1 MANGRRNVAIEYSDI
16 SYGKNNT
23 MPQNAIGDKQ
33 VSEILN
39 AIIEKRGFSRA
50 PGFLGIKSSAVFTT
64 YARLMDFYIKDDGT
78 EYLLTVSNG
87 HIYSVNKANGTITDL
102 GAYTG
107 SGEAYGVNALDK
119 YFVANGTNV
128 YKVEGTNIYMVGIA
142 APTGA
147 SASASGTGTLA
158 AGTYRV
164 YVSYARK
171 VSGVLSL
178 YSKPMDL
185 GNVTVSGTQAISI
198 TCPNSSDA
206 QVTDKIVWLL
216 EPNSSATYF
225 YYDNTDNTT
234 TTFSVASDSAKNINI
249 VMEVESLPNGLPTA
263 FTGIVYFDGYLIGWL
278 GNTIYWS
285 VQSGTVYDLERFP
298 SRNNRTFPHK
308 IISLFSCNGSFFV
321 NTTGG
326 IYALPNGDLT
336 AKAELVQKN
345 LRFLS
350 PRLHKEFKGVVW
362 GLTNDGV
369 RYFDGSNFSID
380 LSKDI
385 KPDIDTITMSDNYL
399 PCIEIFRREGKR
411 TELHLSWRDIT
422 ISTNCNNRTSI
433 LNIDSIVIESE
444 EVYKAAWEEW
454 EGGFNYAAID
464 YSGNMY
470 RCQNRYDLGATIFTE
485 AAANKNDR
493 YIYNKVGTFLTDA
506 TDKIVL
512 VEFKAKCLDIFAM
525 HIVDGAHI
533 IAQSSFDSK
542 VYLGI
547 LDNSGYLHPETALK
561 SGGTQLTL
569 PFVFPATFGANNPNS
584 QKVRFAPKTG
594 KLVFIKFE
602 QTANDNLFNVFEIV
616 LHATLEESNLS

>member
-1 MANGRRNVAIEYSDI
+1 MGRKNAPIVYSDI

-23 MPQNAIGDKQ
+23 MPQNAIGENQ
-33 VSEILN
+33 CSIVLN
-39 AIIEKRGFSRA
+39 AVIEKRGFSRA
-50 PGFLGIKSSAVFTT
+50 PGFLGIKSTAVFAD
-64 YARLMDFYIKDDGT
+64 YARLMDFYIKDDAT
-78 EYLLTVSNG
+78 ESLLGVSAG
-87 HIYSVNKANGTITDL
+87 HIYSVNKSSGAITDL
-102 GAYTG
+102 GAFTG
-107 SGEAYGVNALDK
+107 GAEAYGVNALDK
-119 YFVANGTNV
+119 YFVANQTSF
-128 YKVEGTNIYMVGIA
+128 YKVEGANIYRVGIA

-147 SASASGTGTLA
+147 SAAASGVGTLA

-185 GNVTVSGTQAISI
+185 GNVTVNGSQAISI
-198 TCPNSSDA
+198 TCPNSSDP

-234 TTFSVASDSAKNINI
+234 ITFSVTSNAAKNILL
-249 VMEVESLPNGLPTA
+249 VMEVESLPNDLPPA
-263 FTGIVYFDGYLIGWL
+263 VTGVVYFDGYLIGWL
-278 GNTIYWS
+278 GNSIYWS

-298 SRNNRTFPHK
+298 SRNFRAFPHK
-308 IISLFSCNGSFFV
+308 IISLFSCNGSFYV

-326 IYALPNGDLT
+326 IYGLPNGDLT

-385 KPDIDTITMSDNYL
+385 KPDIDSISMSDNYY
-399 PCIEIFRREGKR
+399 PCLEIFRREGKR
-411 TELHLSWRDIT
+411 TELHLSWRDVT
-422 ISTNCNNRTSI
+422 ISTNGNNRTLI

-444 EVYKAAWEEW
+444 EKYKAAWEEW
-454 EGGFNYAAID
+454 EGGFNYSAID
-464 YSGNMY
+464 YDGVMY
-470 RCQNRYDLGATIFTE
+470 RCQNRYDAGATIFTE
-485 AAANKNDR
+485 TGANKNDR
-493 YIYNKVGTFLTDA
+493 YIYDKTGTFLTNA
-506 TDKIVL
+506 TDKKVL
-512 VEFKAKCLDIFAM
+512 VEFKAKCLDIFAQ
-525 HIVDGAHI
+525 HIVDSAFI
-533 IAQSSFDSK
+533 IAKTSTNSLI
-542 VYLGI
+542 YLGI
-547 LDNSGYLHPETALK
+547 LDQSGYLHPETALK
-561 SGGTQLTL
+561 SGGSILTL
-569 PFVFPATFGANNPNS
+569 PFVFPATFGASNPNN
-584 QKVRFAPKTG
+584 QRVKFAPKCG
-594 KLVFIKFE
+594 KLIFIRFE

-616 LHATLEESNLS
+616 LHATLEESNIS

>member
-1 MANGRRNVAIEYSDI
+1 MGRKIVPIEYSDI

-23 MPQNAIGDKQ
+23 MPQNAIGDNQ
-33 VSEILN
+33 VSEIRN

-50 PGFLGIKSSAVFTT
+50 PGFTGIKSTAVFST
-64 YARLMDFYIKDDGT
+64 YARLMDFYIKDDAT
-78 EYLLTVSNG
+78 EYLLSVSNA
-87 HIYSVNKANGTITDL
+87 HIYSVNKGYGAITDL

-107 SGEAYGVNALDK
+107 GGEAYGVNALDK

-128 YKVEGTNIYMVGIA
+128 YKVENTNIYRVGIA

-147 SASASGTGTLA
+147 SATASGVGTLA
-158 AGTYRV
+158 SGTYRV

-185 GNVTVSGTQAISI
+185 GNVTVNGSQAISV
-198 TCPNSSDA
+198 TCPNSADS

-234 TTFSVASDSAKNINI
+234 TTFSVTSNAAKNILL
-249 VMEVESLPNGLPTA
+249 VMEVESLPNDLPVA

-278 GNTIYWS
+278 GNNIYWS

-298 SRNNRTFPHK
+298 ARNFRAFPHK
-308 IISLFSCNGSFFV
+308 IISLFSCNGSFYV

-326 IYALPNGDLT
+326 IYGLPNGDLT

-350 PRLHKEFKGVVW
+350 PRLHEEFKGVVW
-362 GLTNDGV
+362 GITNDGV
-369 RYFDGSNFSID
+369 RYFDGQNFSID

-385 KPDIDTITMSDNYL
+385 KPDIDTISMSDNFQ
-399 PCIEIFRREGKR
+399 PCIRIYRREGKR

-422 ISTNCNNRTSI
+422 ISTNGNNRTLI

-444 EVYKAAWEEW
+444 EKYKAAWEEW

-464 YSGNMY
+464 YNGVMY
-470 RCQNRYDLGATIFTE
+470 RLQNSYDLGATIFTE
-485 AAANKNDR
+485 SLTNKNDV
-493 YIYNKVGTFLTDA
+493 YIYNKLGSFLSAA
-506 TDKIVL
+506 TDKKLSVT
-512 VEFKAKCLDIFAM
+512 FKAKCLDIFAQ
-525 HIVDGAHI
+525 HIVDSAFI
-533 IAQSSFDSK
+533 IAKTSTDSLI
-542 VYLGI
+542 YLGI
-547 LDNSGYLHPETALK
+547 LDQSGYLHSETSLK

-569 PFVFPATFGANNPNS
+569 PFVFPATFGANNPNN
-584 QKVRFAPKTG
+584 QRVKFAPKTG
-594 KLVFIKFE
+594 KLIFIKFE
-602 QTANDNLFNVFEIV
+602 QTANDTLFNVFEIV
-616 LHATLEESNLS
+616 LHATLEESNIS